1 MHAGKTL
8 SSHHI
13 SARSGISRIPMSL
26 GDPQVVRV
34 SAQMPQ
40 KFSAMAD
47 FSLWIQR
54 FEIYLSEAEMPAEKR
69 ARELVSLLDD
79 GPSALLRS

>member
-26 GDPQVVRV
+26 GDPRVVRV

-54 FEIYLSEAEMPAEKR
+54 FEMYLSEAEMPAEKWG
-69 ARELVSLLDD
+69 RELVSLLDD
-79 GPSALLRS
+79 GPSVLLRS